1 MFPPSGPSFSRS
13 SCGYIPFNWML
24 SSQVALILPRSPG
37 ITRDPGTTSQELSIP
52 ACCPATGNVPGR
64 GRVSTNPQSAIRQD
78 LPCPETVPC
87 WRWACRKDSSR
98 AAKLAQWRPD
108 HPWGGVC
115 IAPHRRAQ
123 RPQEQS
129 CMAFSGSL
137 PQVISQVGPNGSCT
151 PGTSLTGPGPAAVS
165 MAVPGRCHWPLGAQ
179 SAPTPQSL

>member
-1 MFPPSGPSFSRS
+1 MAISPSTGCSAHKWPSSSHAALASPVILGPR
-13 SCGYIPFNWML
+13 L
-24 SSQVALILPRSPG
+24 
-37 ITRDPGTTSQELSIP
+37 RD
-52 ACCPATGNVPGR
+52 CCPATGNAPGR
-64 GRVSTNPQSAIRQD
+64 GRVSTDPQSAIRQD

-115 IAPHRRAQ
+115 IAPHRQAQ
-123 RPQEQS
+123 RPQEQA

-151 PGTSLTGPGPAAVS
+151 PGTSLTGPGPAVVS
-165 MAVPGRCHWPLGAQ
+165 MEVPGRCHGPLGAQ